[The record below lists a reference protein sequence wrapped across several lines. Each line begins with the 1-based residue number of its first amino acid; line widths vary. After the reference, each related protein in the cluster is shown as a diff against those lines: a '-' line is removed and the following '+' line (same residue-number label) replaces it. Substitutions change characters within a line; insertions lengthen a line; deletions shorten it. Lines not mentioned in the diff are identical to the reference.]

1 MPFTGDPCP
10 PVDVLPFTQYVSP
23 TAASPVTSVTVDD
36 RGGPE
41 DAGGGGGGG
50 AGTGAGGL
58 PPSGASFPP
67 PPPPP
72 QAVRLAAN
80 TATSQSEFR
89 RFAKLLIAVPTCESM

>member
-1 MPFTGDPCP
+1 MSFTGDPCP
-10 PVDVLPFTQYVSP
+10 PVAVLPFTQYGSP
-23 TAASPVTSVTVDD
+23 TATSPVTSVTVDD
-36 RGGPE
+36 SGGPE

-72 QAVRLAAN
+72 HAVRLDAN
-80 TATSQSEFR
+80 KATNHAEFR
-89 RFAKLLIAVPTCESM
+89 RFSILLIAVPACEAM